1 MIVVSTSAM
10 GMEVNILSER
20 QEFLLKPFL
29 DQFEKDTDI
38 KANVVYLKKGGLER
52 IKAQPGAIDVV
63 LAVDISNLTNEFSR
77 FISTIRIS
85 YC

>member
-1 MIVVSTSAM
+1 MKSLFKTFISMFMIVVSTSAM

-29 DQFEKDTDI
+29 DQFEKDTEI
-38 KANVVYLKKGGLER
+38 KANVVYMKKGGLER

-63 LAVDISNLTNEFSR
+63 LTVDISNL
-77 FISTIRIS
+77 
-85 YC
+85 

>member
-1 MIVVSTSAM
+1 MKNLSKAILSALMFLVSSLVA

-29 DQFEKDTDI
+29 EQFEKDTGI

-52 IKAQPGAIDVV
+52 I
-63 LAVDISNLTNEFSR
+63 
-77 FISTIRIS
+77 
-85 YC
+85 

>member
-1 MIVVSTSAM
+1 MFLVSSLAA

-29 DQFEKDTDI
+29 EQFEKDTGI

-52 IKAQPGAIDVV
+52 I
-63 LAVDISNLTNEFSR
+63 
-77 FISTIRIS
+77 
-85 YC
+85 